1 MLAEPSLLFVKW
13 RLIYL
18 MLVVTLYS
26 LEVISIFVKR
36 GYIFSH
42 LLLSPDAV
50 LLHEFLELPK
60 MDPDQ
65 RCNLLL
71 AFYKFLQLLFFIR
84 HQTGIVHV
92 ERTINITCQLSKPK
106 DSSKMGSQAYLF
118 KDLSF
123 STVLQTLRWIGSTS
137 RNSKLSFKCTLN
149 IFILT
154 LFSSTS
160 KILSSLMI
168 TPPQLMT

>member
-42 LLLSPDAV
+42 LLLSPNAV

-60 MDPDQ
+60 MDPD
-65 RCNLLL
+65 
-71 AFYKFLQLLFFIR
+71 
-84 HQTGIVHV
+84 
-92 ERTINITCQLSKPK
+92 
-106 DSSKMGSQAYLF
+106 
-118 KDLSF
+118 
-123 STVLQTLRWIGSTS
+123 
-137 RNSKLSFKCTLN
+137 
-149 IFILT
+149 
-154 LFSSTS
+154 
-160 KILSSLMI
+160 
-168 TPPQLMT
+168 